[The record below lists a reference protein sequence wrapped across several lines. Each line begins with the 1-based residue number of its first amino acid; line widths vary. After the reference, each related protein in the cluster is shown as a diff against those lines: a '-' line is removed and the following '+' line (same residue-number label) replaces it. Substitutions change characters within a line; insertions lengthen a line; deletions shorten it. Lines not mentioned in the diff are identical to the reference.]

1 MDTLKTKKT
10 AASFDKHC
18 GLRII
23 SYCITGE
30 GVVKYLCI
38 KIFGRGLDKG
48 DEAGHN
54 LSAVSGQ
61 RSAVSGQRSAKHNSA
76 FFPVK
81 SFCGIFSYIDGVFC
95 PYFHGRDAPFLLCKK
110 HI

>member
-61 RSAVSGQRSAKHNSA
+61 RSAISDQRSAISKA
-76 FFPVK
+76 
-81 SFCGIFSYIDGVFC
+81 
-95 PYFHGRDAPFLLCKK
+95 
-110 HI
+110 